1 MNIGN
6 LLTTAAASRPTQWAT
21 VRGPQ
26 RQNYRQFN
34 ARVNRLAHGLA
45 ALGAQPGTN
54 ISILMTNGPEMLEVM
69 FAGFKAGCGVV
80 PINFRLHP
88 RECSYIVS
96 HSESRIVFTEE
107 RFQDT
112 LAQTDGDLVQI
123 VTTGPPTERFLSYEA
138 VLAEQSDRYDDVDVD
153 PDDIAWIFYTSGTT
167 GQPKGA
173 MLSHRNLWGMTQ
185 RFHQDILPDP
195 GEREAVLHAAPLSHG
210 SGLYALPNVANVA
223 SHIFLE
229 TSSFEPQQ
237 VLTILQEEQ
246 VTNLFAAPAMI
257 NRLLEC
263 SQMERTDTSSIRA
276 LVYGGAPMMVE
287 DLKRA
292 IRYFPNMVQIY
303 GLGETPMTIT
313 YLPQEAHRVSSDGHV
328 TSDRHAQRLG
338 SAGIPRTGV
347 DVAVVDNAGKV
358 LPSGNIGEVVTRS
371 EVVTKGYWKDP
382 AATAAALKA
391 GWLHTGDLGHFD
403 DDGFLYL
410 SDRSKDMIIS
420 GGENIYPREI
430 EEVLTTHPAVREVA
444 VIGVPDDKWGEAV
457 KAVVVLHQG
466 HDADAQQ
473 LIGFCQDH
481 IASYKKPKSIDF
493 VDELPKNNYGK
504 TLKRELREPYWSDE
518 TRQI

>member
-1 MNIGN
+1 MNIGS
-6 LLTTAAASRPTQWAT
+6 LLTTAAAGRPEQWAT

-34 ARVNRLAHGLA
+34 ARVNRLAHGMA
-45 ALGAQPGTN
+45 ALGATRGTN
-54 ISILMTNGPEMLEVM
+54 IAILMTNMPQMLEVM

-88 RECSYIVS
+88 QECSYIVS
-96 HSESRIVFTEE
+96 HSESRVVFTEE
-107 RFQDT
+107 QFQGT
-112 LAQTDGDLVQI
+112 FPPGAGDPVQM
-123 VTTGPPTERFLSYEA
+123 VTTGPQTEGSLSYEA
-138 VLAEQSDRYDDVDVD
+138 VLDGQSDLYDEVDANPDDV
-153 PDDIAWIFYTSGTT
+153 AWLFYTSGTT
-167 GQPKGA
+167 GRPKGA
-173 MLSHRNLWGMTQ
+173 MLTHRNLWGMTE

-195 GEREAVLHAAPLSHG
+195 GDHEAVLHAAPLSHG
-210 SGLYALPNVANVA
+210 SGLYALPNVAIAA

-229 TSSFEPQQ
+229 TSSFEPQR
-237 VLTILQEEQ
+237 VLEILHEQ
-246 VTNLFAAPAMI
+246 AVTNLFAAPAMI

-263 SQMERTDTSSIRA
+263 SQMEHTDTSSIRA
-276 LVYGGAPMMVE
+276 LVYGGAPMMVD

-292 IRYFPNMVQIY
+292 ITHFPNMVQIY

-313 YLPQEAHRVSSDGHV
+313 YLSQEAHRIGG
-328 TSDRHAQRLG
+328 DRQEKRLG

-347 DVAVVDNAGKV
+347 DVAVVDSQGKV
-358 LPSGNIGEVVTRS
+358 LPTGKIGEVVTRS
-371 EVVTKGYWKDP
+371 EVVTTGYWKDP
-382 AATAAALKA
+382 AATAEALKA

-403 DDGFLYL
+403 DDGYLYL

-430 EEVLTTHPAVREVA
+430 EEVLTKHLAVREVA
-444 VIGVPDDKWGEAV
+444 VIGVPDDRWGEAV
-457 KAVVVLHQG
+457 KAVVVLHRG
-466 HDADAQQ
+466 HDADAQE
-473 LIGFCQDH
+473 LISFCQDH

-504 TLKRELREPYWSDE
+504 TLKRELREPYWADA